1 MAMSMS
7 SNANNISKTKIM
19 TDYQQ
24 IYDNIVNSVSDYL
37 KDNDLK
43 AMVLGIS
50 GGIDSTVVAA
60 ICRIVSNETHIPLI
74 GVSLPTVTNKG
85 CEVSTASIVGR
96 EFCDE
101 FSEIRMG
108 PCYDAVSAFCGRMP
122 VDGYLNSIAEG
133 NIKARLR
140 MIALYHIAS
149 IRHGIVMDTDNLTE
163 FALGFFTIHG
173 DQGDLSPISLLWKH
187 EVYEFAQ
194 WLLDNVFQG
203 SKGLEMSMAL
213 KPTDG
218 NGVTDTDMD
227 QIAPCF
233 HSLTYCDIDMEQN
246 DPNLTYDDV
255 DIVLQKFIATDN
267 MADKVRII
275 NQLRGLQEGMAL
287 DVPYKKKTVN
297 SILSRHLY
305 TEFKRW
311 HGPLQ
316 VDIYNGGIIDCGGK
330 PYKPLIDMVRQQE

>member
-1 MAMSMS
+1 
-7 SNANNISKTKIM
+7 M

-37 KDNDLK
+37 KKNNLQ

-74 GVSLPTVTNKG
+74 GVSLPCMTNKG
-85 CEVSTASIVGR
+85 CEVSTASVVGR

-101 FSEIRMG
+101 FKEISLQNL
-108 PCYDAVSAFCGRMP
+108 YQSASAFCKAL
-122 VDGYLNSIAEG
+122 DGTATTNIAEG

-140 MIALYHIAS
+140 MVALYHIAS
-149 IRHGIVMDTDNLTE
+149 LRHGIVIDTDNLTE

-194 WLLDNVFQG
+194 WLQDNVFHG

-213 KPTDG
+213 VPTDG
-218 NGVTDTDMD
+218 NGVSTSDME
-227 QIAPCF
+227 QIAP
-233 HSLTYCDIDMEQN
+233 SLTYG
-246 DPNLTYDDV
+246 DV
-255 DIVLQKFIATDN
+255 DIVLQRFIGSDN
-267 MADKVRII
+267 VADKISII
-275 NQLRGLQEGMAL
+275 NQLREKQEGMAL
-287 DVPYKKKTVN
+287 DVPYKKESVN
-297 SILSRHLY
+297 SILSRHLSS
-305 TEFKRW
+305 EFKRW

>member
-1 MAMSMS
+1 MS
-7 SNANNISKTKIM
+7 IVYRKIM

-24 IYDNIVNSVSDYL
+24 IYDNMVNSVSDYL
-37 KDNDLK
+37 KENDLK

-74 GVSLPTVTNKG
+74 GVSLPCVTNQG
-85 CEVSTASIVGR
+85 CEVSTASVVGR

-101 FSEIRMG
+101 FDEIPME
-108 PCYDAVSAFCGRMP
+108 PCYKTVSAFCECMP
-122 VDGYLNSIAEG
+122 VKDHTSKIAEG

-149 IRHGIVMDTDNLTE
+149 LRHGIVMDTDNLTE

-194 WLLDNVFQG
+194 WLQDNVFHG

-213 KPTDG
+213 EPTDG
-218 NGVTDTDMD
+218 NGV
-227 QIAPCF
+227 
-233 HSLTYCDIDMEQN
+233 SNSDMEQIA
-246 DPNLTYDDV
+246 PNLTYGDV
-255 DIVLQKFIATDN
+255 DIVLQQFIGTDN
-267 MADKVRII
+267 VADKVRVI
-275 NQLRGLQEGMAL
+275 NHLRGMQEGMAL
-287 DVPYKKKTVN
+287 DVPYKQESVE
-297 SILSRHLY
+297 SILSRHLSS
-305 TEFKRW
+305 EFKRW